1 MHKEKRKSERE
12 KDRAPNDE
20 AGHMSC
26 ARERLTF
33 LLVLQQTTEY
43 SNVTFSK
50 DDTHAQVEGSAGGA
64 DVK

>member
-12 KDRAPNDE
+12 KDRAPIDE

-26 ARERLTF
+26 ERLTF

-43 SNVTFSK
+43 SNVTLSK